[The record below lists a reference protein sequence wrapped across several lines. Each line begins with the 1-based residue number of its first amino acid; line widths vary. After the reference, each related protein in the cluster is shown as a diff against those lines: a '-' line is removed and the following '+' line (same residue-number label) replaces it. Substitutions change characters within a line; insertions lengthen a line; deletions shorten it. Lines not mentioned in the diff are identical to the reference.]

1 MEERVITCRLA
12 DGRELLIRCPE
23 VDRDLDRLLSFYA
36 KLPAAVKN
44 HLRYDVGADR
54 EVGAARLRQLDD
66 RNHWRLVA
74 VLEDGAFAG
83 DGTMDREPY
92 GWIRHIAGIR
102 IVVGVGFEELGVR
115 EAICEELMRL
125 AQKSGIERIETEVLP
140 EHESYIQFLSK
151 LGFDREVVRRN
162 RAKGIDGKLHDLLI
176 MSNDLE
182 RVWKRLEEN
191 IQELDISFARWAG
204 SQ

>member
-12 DGRELLIRCPE
+12 DGRELLIRRPD

-36 KLPAAVKN
+36 QLPAAVKN
-44 HLRYDVGADR
+44 HLRYDVGANR
-54 EVGAARLRQLDD
+54 EVGAARLNQLDD
-66 RNHWRLVA
+66 QNHWRLVA
-74 VLEDGAFAG
+74 ELEDGTFVG
-83 DGTMDREPY
+83 DGTMDRELF
-92 GWIRHIAGIR
+92 GWVRHIAGIR
-102 IVVGVGFEELGVR
+102 IVVGAGFEKLGVR

-140 EHESYIQFLSK
+140 DHESYIRFLSQ
-151 LGFDREVVRRN
+151 LGFERELVRKN

-191 IQELDISFARWAG
+191 LQEMDISFARWSG

>member
-1 MEERVITCRLA
+1 MEERVTTCRLA
-12 DGRELLIRCPE
+12 DGRELLIRRPE

-44 HLRYDVGADR
+44 HLRYDVGTNR
-54 EVGAARLRQLDD
+54 EAGAARLRQLDE

-74 VLEDGAFAG
+74 VMEDGAFVG
-83 DGTMDREPY
+83 DGTMDREPF

-125 AQKSGIERIETEVLP
+125 AQKSEIERIETEVLP
-140 EHESYIQFLSK
+140 SHESYIQFLSK
-151 LGFDREVVRRN
+151 LGFEREVVRKN

-182 RVWKRLEEN
+182 RVWKKLEEN
-191 IQELDISFARWAG
+191 IHELDISFARWAG
-204 SQ
+204 GQ

>member
-12 DGRELLIRCPE
+12 DGREILIRRPG
-23 VDRDLDRLLSFYA
+23 VDRDLDQLLAFYA
-36 KLPAAVKN
+36 QLPAAVKN
-44 HLRYDVGADR
+44 HLRYDVGSNR

-66 RNHWRLVA
+66 QNHWRLVA
-74 VLEDGAFAG
+74 EIEDGTFVG
-83 DGTMDREPY
+83 DGTMDREPF

-102 IVVGVGFEELGVR
+102 IVVGVGFDQLGVR
-115 EAICEELMRL
+115 EAICEELIRL
-125 AQKSGIERIETEVLP
+125 AQKSGIERVETEVLP
-140 EHESYIQFLSK
+140 DHESYIQFLSR
-151 LGFDREVVRRN
+151 LGFEREVVRKN

-182 RVWKRLEEN
+182 GVWKKLEES
-191 IQELDISFARWAG
+191 IQEMDISFARWVG

>member
-1 MEERVITCRLA
+1 MEERVTTCRLA
-12 DGRELLIRCPE
+12 DGRELLIRRPE
-23 VDRDLDRLLSFYA
+23 VDRDLDSLLSFYA

-44 HLRYDVGADR
+44 HLRYDVGANR

-66 RNHWRLVA
+66 QNHWRLVA
-74 VLEDGAFAG
+74 VIEDGTFAG
-83 DGTMDREPY
+83 DGTMDREPF

-102 IVVGVGFEELGVR
+102 IVVGVGFEKLGVR

-125 AQKSGIERIETEVLP
+125 AQRSEIERIETEVLP
-140 EHESYIQFLSK
+140 GHESYIQFLTK
-151 LGFDREVVRRN
+151 LGFERELVRKN
-162 RAKGIDGKLHDLLI
+162 RAKGIDGKLYDLLI

-182 RVWKRLEEN
+182 GVWKRLEEN

-204 SQ
+204 GQ

>member
-12 DGRELLIRCPE
+12 DGRELLIRRPD

-36 KLPAAVKN
+36 QLPAAVKN
-44 HLRYDVGADR
+44 HLRYDVGANR
-54 EVGAARLRQLDD
+54 EVGAERLHQLDD
-66 RNHWRLVA
+66 QNHWRLVA
-74 VLEDGAFAG
+74 ELEDGTFVG
-83 DGTMDREPY
+83 DGTMDREPF
-92 GWIRHIAGIR
+92 GWVRHIADIR
-102 IVVGVGFEELGVR
+102 IVVGAGFEKLGVR

-140 EHESYIQFLSK
+140 DHESYIRFLSQ
-151 LGFDREVVRRN
+151 LGFERELVRKN

-191 IQELDISFARWAG
+191 LHEMDISFARWSG
-204 SQ
+204 GQ